1 MSMSEDEH
9 IIEAI
14 GRCRVVIRNGR
25 VVEVGPPIIRECP
38 LARRFARPVH
48 EITEDAVREN
58 IENRIQSYGMFTPRR
73 EIVSDRD
80 FVLFGASELLSSGL
94 RQGLLDC
101 VVLVCEGAGTVLVQ
115 NPALVQGIGG
125 RMSGLVST
133 SPIPQLIS
141 AIEEQGGVV
150 LDRETARID
159 LAAGVQRACDAGFRQ
174 VGVTVADPDVAA
186 EIRRRFPDSLI
197 FGVHTTGISR
207 GGAERLVQAA
217 DLVTACASRTVR
229 EAAGRVALLQ
239 AGAAIPVFA
248 ITPRGK
254 EIVLAK
260 LRESGDPLL
269 VKSEKLPFEGG
280 STPSPLL

>member
-1 MSMSEDEH
+1 MSEDEH
-9 IIEAI
+9 IVEAI

-25 VVEVGPPIIRECP
+25 VVEVGPPLIRECP

-48 EITEDAVREN
+48 EITAEAVREN
-58 IENRIQSYGMFTPRR
+58 IENRIQSYGMFTPER
-73 EIVSDRD
+73 EIRSDRD

-94 RQGLLDC
+94 RQGLLDG
-101 VVLVCEGAGTVLVQ
+101 VVLVCEGAGTVLAQ
-115 NPALVQGIGG
+115 EPALVQGIGG

-133 SPIPQLIS
+133 SPIPRLIA

-159 LAAGVQRACDAGFRQ
+159 LAAGVQRAGDTGLRR
-174 VGVTVADPDVAA
+174 VGVTVADPDAAA

-197 FGVHTTGISR
+197 FGVHTTGLSR
-207 GGAERLVQAA
+207 DEAERLVQAA

-229 EAAGRVALLQ
+229 EAAGKVALLQ
-239 AGAAIPVFA
+239 GGAAIPVFA
-248 ITPRGK
+248 LTPRGK
-254 EIVLAK
+254 ELILAK
-260 LRESGDPLL
+260 LRESGNPLL

-280 STPSPLL
+280 SVPSPLL